1 MFNVGLSGYSYR
13 PWHGEGRFYP
23 PELKPKQFFGF
34 YAERY
39 CAVEMD
45 GTWYRMPSEKMVEE
59 WVKNAPKPFAFCP
72 KMHRQVTHMSR
83 LKEDGFDSAKFF
95 LKRLEPAA
103 DAGVLGPVLIQLPPN
118 LKVHA
123 ERLADFLKMLPLKT
137 PNGTPYRYAM
147 EFRNETWEN
156 DEVQAMLADLNIA
169 WVASDTDERGAPR
182 RDIASHAYIRL
193 RKTEY
198 TNDDLAE
205 WAKYFRSLLDAGKD
219 VFVFCK
225 HEDDGSPWIWA
236 DELKRLMG

>member
-1 MFNVGLSGYSYR
+1 MFHVGLSGYSYR

-39 CAVEMD
+39 QTVEMD

-59 WVKNAPKPFAFCP
+59 WVKNAPKPFTFCP

-103 DAGVLGPVLIQLPPN
+103 DAGVLGPVLVQLPPN
-118 LKVHA
+118 MKIQL
-123 ERLADFLKMLPLKT
+123 ERLVEFLKMLPLKT
-137 PNGTPYRYAM
+137 PNGAAYRYAM
-147 EFRNETWEN
+147 EFRNETWETE
-156 DEVQAMLADLNIA
+156 EVSSLLASHSVA
-169 WVASDTDERGAPR
+169 WVASDTDEKEGVRKDTAP
-182 RDIASHAYIRL
+182 HAYIRL

-198 TNDDLAE
+198 SNEDLAK
-205 WAKYFRSLLDAGKD
+205 WAEYFRELRDADKE
-219 VFVFCK
+219 VFVYCK
-225 HEDDGSPWIWA
+225 HDDDGSPWIWA
-236 DELKRLMG
+236 DELKTLMC